1 MKLILVILAVTFPAS
16 FLQAEERSFKFSFG
30 SSLGS
35 FPFEINKTSKNLK
48 KPQGIKI
55 NSWTLTPNFSS
66 LTGNKKKMN
75 FSKNKNSKE
84 KIYIKFNL
92 KF

>member
-1 MKLILVILAVTFPAS
+1 MKLILVILAVIFPAS

-75 FSKNKNSKE
+75 FSKNNNSKE